1 MISSMY
7 FMCMLTT
14 VALFCRAQCHS
25 PSQTFKLPSYAK
37 DMALAFV
44 AIPSPVPSP
53 RRHAVNPYVEQY
65 MDLEASEV
73 VDSEEY
79 SV

>member
-1 MISSMY
+1 
-7 FMCMLTT
+7 
-14 VALFCRAQCHS
+14 
-25 PSQTFKLPSYAK
+25 
-37 DMALAFV
+37 MAIAFA

-53 RRHAVNPYVEQY
+53 HWHVVNPYVEQY

-79 SV
+79 SD